1 VPELPEPAYDLDVAD
16 ENASSWNRCATGL
29 LDEPTDVEL
38 TAADVLVI
46 TAAESVVRG
55 ALLRWLDLDPP

>member
-1 VPELPEPAYDLDVAD
+1 VRELPEPAGDLDVAD

-29 LDEPTDVEL
+29 LDEPTDVDL
-38 TAADVLVI
+38 TAADVLTI

-55 ALLRWLDLDPP
+55 ALLGWLDMS